1 MQTAVAYTNF
11 FAYIYCSYLL
21 STKSMLLLHCNLWKF
36 VLYGHTLLIG
46 WRERKISSSPDEKIV
61 DHNPEINGSEKH
73 ENSKTLIREG
83 KGAKKLSRKQ
93 EEAVK
98 VEISP
103 EFMDQ
108 INKYLKDVNR
118 SLTCPKAEKEFY
130 IDKIRNGILVFIDEN
145 PDATIE
151 DILREIGD
159 PKTVANDLLETATSE
174 TPEKIRKR
182 MTFRKIILIAAIIIV
197 AIVGIV
203 YASALIIQ
211 NRDAPG
217 TYEKIEKSESVS
229 YEVSID

>member
-1 MQTAVAYTNF
+1 MEIRSIRSYFADRMEGEENKAVVRM
-11 FAYIYCSYLL
+11 
-21 STKSMLLLHCNLWKF
+21 KK
-36 VLYGHTLLIG
+36 
-46 WRERKISSSPDEKIV
+46 V
-61 DHNPEINGSEKH
+61 DHNPEINGSEQH
-73 ENSKTLIREG
+73 ENSKTLIRKE
-83 KGAKKLSRKQ
+83 KGAKKMSRKQ

-145 PDATIE
+145 PEATIE

-159 PKTVANDLLETATSE
+159 PKTVANDLLEIATSE

-182 MTFRKIILIAAIIIV
+182 MTFRRIILIAAIIVV
-197 AIVGIV
+197 AIVCIV
-203 YASALIIQ
+203 YASALL
-211 NRDAPG
+211 DAHFSING
-217 TYEKIEKSESVS
+217 TEHESVDYIETWS
-229 YEVSID
+229 NIS

>member
-1 MQTAVAYTNF
+1 MQIAVAYTNF

-46 WRERKISSSPDEKIV
+46 WRERKISSSPDKKVV

-73 ENSKTLIREG
+73 ENSKTLIREE
-83 KGAKKLSRKQ
+83 KGAKKLSRMQ

-182 MTFRKIILIAAIIIV
+182 MTFRRIILIAAIIIV

-203 YASALIIQ
+203 YASALL
-211 NRDAPG
+211 DAHFSING
-217 TYEKIEKSESVS
+217 TEHESVDYIETWS
-229 YEVSID
+229 NIS

>member
-1 MQTAVAYTNF
+1 M
-11 FAYIYCSYLL
+11 
-21 STKSMLLLHCNLWKF
+21 
-36 VLYGHTLLIG
+36 
-46 WRERKISSSPDEKIV
+46 
-61 DHNPEINGSEKH
+61 DHNPEISGSEKH
-73 ENSKTLIREG
+73 ENSKTLIREE
-83 KGAKKLSRKQ
+83 KGAKKMSRKQ

-98 VEISP
+98 VKISP

-217 TYEKIEKSESVS
+217 TYDEVLSVS
-229 YEVSID
+229 YESIGNVDEGIE

>member
-1 MQTAVAYTNF
+1 
-11 FAYIYCSYLL
+11 
-21 STKSMLLLHCNLWKF
+21 
-36 VLYGHTLLIG
+36 
-46 WRERKISSSPDEKIV
+46 
-61 DHNPEINGSEKH
+61 
-73 ENSKTLIREG
+73 
-83 KGAKKLSRKQ
+83 LSRKQ

-182 MTFRKIILIAAIIIV
+182 MTFRRIILIAAIIIV

-203 YASALIIQ
+203 YASALL
-211 NRDAPG
+211 DAHFSING
-217 TYEKIEKSESVS
+217 TEHESVEYIETWS
-229 YEVSID
+229 NIS

>member
-1 MQTAVAYTNF
+1 M
-11 FAYIYCSYLL
+11 
-21 STKSMLLLHCNLWKF
+21 
-36 VLYGHTLLIG
+36 
-46 WRERKISSSPDEKIV
+46 KIAK
-61 DHNPEINGSEKH
+61 
-73 ENSKTLIREG
+73 RWFQG

-197 AIVGIV
+197 VIVGIV
-203 YASALIIQ
+203 YASALIENHVISGGSGEESIQ
-211 NRDAPG
+211 DVETEIVQLEEGN
-217 TYEKIEKSESVS
+217 
-229 YEVSID
+229 

>member
-1 MQTAVAYTNF
+1 MEIRSIRSYFADRMEGEKNKAVVRM
-11 FAYIYCSYLL
+11 
-21 STKSMLLLHCNLWKF
+21 KK
-36 VLYGHTLLIG
+36 
-46 WRERKISSSPDEKIV
+46 V

-73 ENSKTLIREG
+73 ENSKTLIRKE
-83 KGAKKLSRKQ
+83 KGAKKMSRKQ

-159 PKTVANDLLETATSE
+159 PKTVANDLLEIATSE

-182 MTFRKIILIAAIIIV
+182 MTFRRIILIAAIIVV
-197 AIVGIV
+197 AIVCIV

>member
-1 MQTAVAYTNF
+1 M
-11 FAYIYCSYLL
+11 
-21 STKSMLLLHCNLWKF
+21 
-36 VLYGHTLLIG
+36 
-46 WRERKISSSPDEKIV
+46 

-73 ENSKTLIREG
+73 ENSKTLIREE
-83 KGAKKLSRKQ
+83 KGAKKMSRKQ

-182 MTFRKIILIAAIIIV
+182 MTFRKIILSAAIIIV

-217 TYEKIEKSESVS
+217 TYDEVLSVS
-229 YEVSID
+229 YESIGNVDEGIE

>member
-1 MQTAVAYTNF
+1 MEIRSIRSYFADRMEGEENKAVVRM
-11 FAYIYCSYLL
+11 
-21 STKSMLLLHCNLWKF
+21 K
-36 VLYGHTLLIG
+36 
-46 WRERKISSSPDEKIV
+46 EV

-73 ENSKTLIREG
+73 ENSKTLIRKE
-83 KGAKKLSRKQ
+83 KGAKKMSRKQ

-182 MTFRKIILIAAIIIV
+182 MSFRKIILIAAIIIV

-203 YASALIIQ
+203 YASALL
-211 NRDAPG
+211 DAHFSING
-217 TYEKIEKSESVS
+217 TEHESVDYIETWS
-229 YEVSID
+229 NIS